1 MTTAPT
7 VYTQFG
13 YTLALAERSLTAVL
27 QDHLAERGVRPET
40 WYALQLLTV
49 RGPVLERELLAAD
62 LASSRALNPDST
74 RALLARLE
82 AEGLIRVDHEIE
94 LTDDG
99 RALHRSLRE
108 YVAIPRDRLLS
119 QFDVEHRDHRA
130 YAAGNRRGRRR
141 LTRVT
146 RPGARPGCPTPTA
159 GPSRTGPARRR
170 KRGRRSALAS
180 AARLPGPLDPPAA
193 RVLDALI
200 GAARA

>member
-82 AEGLIRVDHEIE
+82 AEGLIRGDREIE

-119 QFDVEHRDHRA
+119 QFDVEDIETTVRTLRA
-130 YAAGNRRGRRR
+130 IAEGAG
-141 LTRVT
+141 
-146 RPGARPGCPTPTA
+146 A
-159 GPSRTGPARRR
+159 
-170 KRGRRSALAS
+170 
-180 AARLPGPLDPPAA
+180 
-193 RVLDALI
+193 
-200 GAARA
+200 